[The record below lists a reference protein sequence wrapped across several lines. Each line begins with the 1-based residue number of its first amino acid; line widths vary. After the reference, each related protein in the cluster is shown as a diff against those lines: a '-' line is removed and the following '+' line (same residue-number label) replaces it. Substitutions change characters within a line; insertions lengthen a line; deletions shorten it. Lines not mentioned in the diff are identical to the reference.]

1 MDKVRIDLEYIIKT
15 SPTILFNCLSTPS
28 GLSEWFAD
36 DVNIKNDRYTFF
48 WDGSEETAILKNVRK
63 SESVKFQWEDDE
75 GVKHKSYAPILV
87 PWDQIKLYSNFT
99 PKWNTFYAIYF
110 TLTGLHGLHV
120 FLGAIVLLWFAVFG
134 KKIYDK
140 DPEHLA
146 NRVEVGGLF
155 WHFVDLVWIFLFPI
169 LYLM

>member
-48 WDGSEETAILKNVRK
+48 WDGSEETAILKTIRK

-75 GVKHKSYAPILV
+75 DEDYFFEMTIRIDDLTKDVALLV
-87 PWDQIKLYSNFT
+87 IDFAEEGEEDEVHLMWDNNIDKL
-99 PKWNTFYAIYF
+99 KKAI
-110 TLTGLHGLHV
+110 
-120 FLGAIVLLWFAVFG
+120 
-134 KKIYDK
+134 
-140 DPEHLA
+140 
-146 NRVEVGGLF
+146 GG
-155 WHFVDLVWIFLFPI
+155 
-169 LYLM
+169 

>member
-15 SPTILFNCLSTPS
+15 SPNILFSCLSTPS

-75 GVKHKSYAPILV
+75 DEDYFFEMTIRIDDLTKDVALLV
-87 PWDQIKLYSNFT
+87 TDFAEEGEEDEIQLMWDNNVDNLK
-99 PKWNTFYAIYF
+99 KAI
-110 TLTGLHGLHV
+110 
-120 FLGAIVLLWFAVFG
+120 
-134 KKIYDK
+134 
-140 DPEHLA
+140 
-146 NRVEVGGLF
+146 GG
-155 WHFVDLVWIFLFPI
+155 
-169 LYLM
+169 

>member
-48 WDGSEETAILKNVRK
+48 WDGSEETAILKTVRK

-75 GVKHKSYAPILV
+75 DEDYFFEMTIRIDDLTKDVALLV
-87 PWDQIKLYSNFT
+87 TDFADEGEEDEIQLMWDNNVDNLK
-99 PKWNTFYAIYF
+99 KAI
-110 TLTGLHGLHV
+110 
-120 FLGAIVLLWFAVFG
+120 
-134 KKIYDK
+134 
-140 DPEHLA
+140 
-146 NRVEVGGLF
+146 GG
-155 WHFVDLVWIFLFPI
+155 
-169 LYLM
+169 

>member
-63 SESVKFQWEDDE
+63 SESIKFQWEDDE
-75 GVKHKSYAPILV
+75 DEDYYFEMTIRIDDLTKDVALLV
-87 PWDQIKLYSNFT
+87 TDFAEEGEEDEIQLMWDNNVDKL
-99 PKWNTFYAIYF
+99 KKAI
-110 TLTGLHGLHV
+110 
-120 FLGAIVLLWFAVFG
+120 
-134 KKIYDK
+134 
-140 DPEHLA
+140 
-146 NRVEVGGLF
+146 GG
-155 WHFVDLVWIFLFPI
+155 
-169 LYLM
+169 

>member
-48 WDGSEETAILKNVRK
+48 WDGSEETAILKTVRK

-75 GVKHKSYAPILV
+75 DEDYFFEMTIRIDDLTKDVALLV
-87 PWDQIKLYSNFT
+87 TDFAEEGEEDEVQLMWDNNIDKL
-99 PKWNTFYAIYF
+99 KKAI
-110 TLTGLHGLHV
+110 
-120 FLGAIVLLWFAVFG
+120 
-134 KKIYDK
+134 
-140 DPEHLA
+140 
-146 NRVEVGGLF
+146 GG
-155 WHFVDLVWIFLFPI
+155 
-169 LYLM
+169 

>member
-75 GVKHKSYAPILV
+75 DEDYFFEMNIRIDDLTKDVALLV
-87 PWDQIKLYSNFT
+87 TDFAEEGEEDEIQLMWDNNVDNLK
-99 PKWNTFYAIYF
+99 KAI
-110 TLTGLHGLHV
+110 
-120 FLGAIVLLWFAVFG
+120 
-134 KKIYDK
+134 
-140 DPEHLA
+140 
-146 NRVEVGGLF
+146 GG
-155 WHFVDLVWIFLFPI
+155 
-169 LYLM
+169 

>member
-75 GVKHKSYAPILV
+75 DEDYFFEMTIRIDDLTKDVALLV
-87 PWDQIKLYSNFT
+87 TDFAEEGEEDEIQLMWDNNVDNLK
-99 PKWNTFYAIYF
+99 KAI
-110 TLTGLHGLHV
+110 G
-120 FLGAIVLLWFAVFG
+120 
-134 KKIYDK
+134 
-140 DPEHLA
+140 
-146 NRVEVGGLF
+146 
-155 WHFVDLVWIFLFPI
+155 
-169 LYLM
+169 